1 MERIDFI
8 SIAPEIVL
16 LGGAVLVLM
25 AEVTLGLGRRAWGAI
40 AGAALGLALFVSVAQ
55 WVRVDQLL
63 DQTSSGTVRN
73 DALLSYTGTS
83 LRLPMIVMDHL
94 SAFAGVAIFAVCG
107 VALAAAWR
115 LVATL
120 DTKGAEFVSLALLAI
135 AGMHTM
141 AISANLI
148 LLFIGLEVTSISL
161 YVVAG
166 FTRDEP
172 NSDEAAMKYFL
183 LGSFASAIF
192 LYGIALV
199 FAATGSLSIYGQGTI
214 SDFIQGRVLTLG
226 ASGGILWVGIAL
238 MIVGLAFKVT
248 AAPFHQWAPD
258 VYQGAPGGAVGLMA
272 AGVKVAAFVALAR
285 LLVAAFGY
293 ADRLWAPPVAAIAAL
308 SVIVGTAFAIAQTDL
323 RRMLAYSGVA
333 HAGFILTALVAVGD
347 GVPAVLFYVSTYA
360 FTLVGAFTVTAV
372 ISGPRNGGSPLD
384 AYRGLAARAPA
395 LAITLAAFML
405 SLGGI
410 PLFAGF
416 AGKVTVFAAA
426 IGAGYLWLALV
437 GLVAS
442 VAGLFFYLRV
452 IVLMYFQE
460 PADAPGSTAAAPVV
474 TIGSRLVLAA
484 CLGVTIVF
492 GVAPWP
498 LLGWVRHA
506 LPF

>member
-1 MERIDFI
+1 VQRIDFI
-8 SIAPEIVL
+8 SIAPQIVL
-16 LGGAVLVLM
+16 LGGAVLVLL
-25 AEVTLGLGRRAWGAI
+25 AEVTLTLGRRAWAAI
-40 AGAALGLALFVSVAQ
+40 SAAALGLSLLLSVAQ
-55 WVRVDQLL
+55 WMRVDELTDL
-63 DQTSSGTVRN
+63 VAAGGLGN
-73 DALLSYTGTS
+73 DAFLSYTGEA

-94 SAFAGVAIFAVCG
+94 SAFAGIVIFAVGG
-107 VALAAAWR
+107 VALTAAWR

-120 DTKGAEFVSLALLAI
+120 DTKGAEFVALVLLAV
-135 AGMHTM
+135 AGMHLM
-141 AISANLI
+141 VISANLI

-199 FAATGSLSIYGQGTI
+199 FAATGSISIYGEGAITE
-214 SDFIQGRVLTLG
+214 FIRGRVLTLG
-226 ASGGILWVGIAL
+226 ASGGVLWVGIAL
-238 MIVGLAFKVT
+238 MIIGLAFKVT

-272 AGVKVAAFVALAR
+272 AGVKVAAFISLAR
-285 LLVAAFGY
+285 LLVAAFELAY
-293 ADRLWAPPVAAIAAL
+293 RLWVPPLAAVAAL
-308 SVIVGTAFAIAQTDL
+308 SVVVGTALAIAQTDL

-333 HAGFILTALVAVGD
+333 HAGFMLSALVAVED
-347 GVPAVLFYVSTYA
+347 GVPALLFYVSTYA
-360 FTLVGAFTVTAV
+360 FMLLGAFTVTAIV
-372 ISGPRNGGSPLD
+372 SGPRNGASPLE
-384 AYRGLAARAPA
+384 AYRGLAARAPGLA
-395 LAITLAAFML
+395 LTLAVFML

-410 PLFAGF
+410 PLLAGF
-416 AGKVTVFAAA
+416 VGKVTVFAAA

-452 IVLMYFQE
+452 IVLMYFQQ
-460 PADAPGSTAAAPVV
+460 PADAPGTAAAPPEVGV
-474 TIGSRLVLAA
+474 GGRLVLVA
-484 CLGVTIVF
+484 CLAVTISF

-498 LLGWVRHA
+498 LLDWVSGA